1 MKPKG
6 FFHSNTYLYLS
17 ASHYLLP
24 LVVVVEVKSPNTL
37 RDNLLSPCIRLREGL
52 SKSAWLPPL
61 RGVMKL
67 E

>member
-37 RDNLLSPCIRLREGL
+37 RDNKLSP
-52 SKSAWLPPL
+52 
-61 RGVMKL
+61 
-67 E
+67 